1 MFIKPRPFYL
11 RRRPVQYRSM
21 EQERSPE
28 KNNEQLLPNEMIN
41 RAMPESPEQ
50 VNKPNEQSC
59 PSEGINRFPRYRRW
73 R

>member
-1 MFIKPRPFYL
+1 
-11 RRRPVQYRSM
+11 M